1 MDTSI
6 WDLDFTY
13 HGPQEV
19 KVSCHAGDF
28 GSIAECNMVGRQPLF
43 YVEDSA
49 LDSEEE
55 MMFVEDI
62 SFPTDEKFLAK
73 MRAKLEMYD
82 KTAKSL
88 SKFDTVIPE
97 KEFDKVFKT
106 AKSGNKEDLKS
117 VLDFGAQSGI
127 FKSYLNFMDDNN
139 IAIISSSC
147 VASSFYNRHA
157 QTILV
162 NPSLDCYTASIAVLK
177 SMRMAWNHKK
187 GLLIN
192 PLSFQPDEA
201 VLINRLIQADM
212 DVTAISYL
220 WDLKLAGDKNAW
232 TLAMAGADYDLCA
245 AYAMEAMT
253 DFRSIKNGVA
263 ARSTFEKWFI
273 SGRCKNYD
281 RNIIQ
286 TMMGGHA
293 DIDIDNPDASR
304 VIAMDV
310 ISGMGERPL
319 GKNYL
324 SSIAIQIMNDSL
336 YTDVRDRSNANFLWF
351 ITFER
356 RMTNMEQELHISAD
370 GTKQSSAEKPD
381 NIVSLPQ
388 DHSKFDHDE
397 NENGVASIFFLDHFR
412 AG

>member
-1 MDTSI
+1 MNNSI
-6 WDLDFTY
+6 WDFDFTY
-13 HGPQEV
+13 HGPQSV

-28 GSIAECNMVGRQPLF
+28 PLNAVCNIIGNQPLF
-43 YVEDSA
+43 YCDNDIMIDTESDDDLLFAED
-49 LDSEEE
+49 
-55 MMFVEDI
+55 V

-73 MRAKLEMYD
+73 MRAKLDMYD

-88 SKFDTVIPE
+88 SQFNSVIPE
-97 KEFDKVFKT
+97 QEFDRVFK
-106 AKSGNKEDLKS
+106 AQQPQSSLESIIHYGL
-117 VLDFGAQSGI
+117 QSGI
-127 FKSYLNFMDDNN
+127 FKSYKDFMDDHD
-139 IAIISSSC
+139 IAIMTSLSVQTSS
-147 VASSFYNRHA
+147 YNR
-157 QTILV
+157 QSEVILV
-162 NPSLDCYTASIAVLK
+162 NPSLDCYTASIAILK

-212 DVTAISYL
+212 DVTVISYI
-220 WDLKLAGDKNAW
+220 WDLKLAGDTNAW
-232 TLAMAGADYDLCA
+232 ALAMTGADYDLCA

-273 SGRCKNYD
+273 SGRCKNFD

-286 TMMGGHA
+286 TMMGGHT

-310 ISGMGERPL
+310 ISGMGARPQ

-324 SSIAIQIMNDSL
+324 SPIVIQIMNDAL

-351 ITFER
+351 VTFER
-356 RMTNMEQELHISAD
+356 RMANMEQKLHDQLDDTSKD
-370 GTKQSSAEKPD
+370 NKD

-388 DHSKFDHDE
+388 DQGKCAQKDNKD
-397 NENGVASIFFLDHFR
+397 GVASIFFLDHFR